1 MPHFKKEH
9 IIELLNRIVKF
20 ADENL
25 TTIDGLNIDN
35 NNEYDSSY
43 VGMII
48 RQNVLCADLS
58 TLFSNK
64 KHKYLTSVFILF
76 RCMVDDYIHFNFI
89 INQDNSEEVLTN
101 FNADAI
107 NKNFNKIKE
116 LAELNE
122 EKLGGNYPFYP
133 THQMMEELKEKIKQ
147 SPKRQQYFL
156 DKENFKFKTF
166 KATGN
171 LIRDLKGD
179 EEYSHQLRRAYFIW
193 RKLSDYVHYSNFT
206 FEEESMI
213 DAEVDTTYEEF
224 AEIISYS
231 FYTILNS
238 LKHFEGKYNLKVID
252 SNNLA
257 DYYKDAEHK

>member
-9 IIELLNRIVKF
+9 IIELLKRVAKF

-35 NNEYDSSY
+35 NEEYDSTF

-48 RQNVLCADLS
+48 RQNVLCADLALLYS
-58 TLFSNK
+58 HK
-64 KHKYLTSVFILF
+64 KHKYLSSEFILF
-76 RCMVDDYIHFNFI
+76 RCIVDDYIHFQFI
-89 INQDNSEEVLTN
+89 INQENSKEVLTN

-133 THQMMEELKEKIKQ
+133 TYKLMEEVKEKIKE

-156 DKENFKFKTF
+156 DKENFKFKSF
-166 KATGN
+166 KSTGN
-171 LIRDLKGD
+171 LIRDLKGN
-179 EEYSHQLRRAYFIW
+179 EQYSHQLRRAYFIW

-206 FEEESMI
+206 FEEESMRNP
-213 DAEVDTTYEEF
+213 EVDTTYEEF

-231 FYTILNS
+231 YSTILNS
-238 LKHFEGKYNLKVID
+238 LKHFEEKYNLKIID
-252 SNNLA
+252 SNDLA
-257 DYYKDAEHK
+257 EYYKDSGH